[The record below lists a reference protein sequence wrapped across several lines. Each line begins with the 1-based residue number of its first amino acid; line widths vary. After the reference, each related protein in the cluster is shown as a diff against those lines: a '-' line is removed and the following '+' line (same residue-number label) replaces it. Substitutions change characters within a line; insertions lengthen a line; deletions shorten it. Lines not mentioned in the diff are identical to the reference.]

1 MYSDQYNQVSR
12 QGPLTITDTIAD
24 PQNTNFGVVKLA
36 IFVTI
41 PAGGGA
47 TATLMNL
54 PANAQIT
61 AVSII
66 NATATALTSGT
77 TITAQRVNQDGST
90 ISPAVS
96 PLLTTASLTTTAGVG
111 TIFNTATF
119 TNQDTNLANQSALSI
134 VLGSHVIPNGAS
146 LQIVVDYFMTSV

>member
-41 PAGGGA
+41 PALGGA

-61 AVSII
+61 AVTLI

-77 TITAQRVNQDGST
+77 TATLQRVNQDGTT
-90 ISPAVS
+90 ISPSVA
-96 PLLTTASLTTTAGVG
+96 PLVTTGALTTTAGVG
-111 TIFNTATF
+111 TVFNTTTF
-119 TNQDTNLANQSALSI
+119 TNQDTNLAYASALS
-134 VLGSHVIPNGAS
+134 VLINAHVIPAGAS
-146 LQIVVDYFMTSV
+146 LQVIIDYFMTSV